1 MGRNSYDTD
10 DFEFWDSS
18 GEYGAGTRG
27 LVAVA
32 DRTGRTLMAFFNDSF
47 HDAILAAYFSGRAHG
62 VIEGE
67 ENARAQIR
75 RAIGAM
81 AEPKS

>member
-1 MGRNSYDTD
+1 MERNSYDTD

-32 DRTGRTLMAFFNDSF
+32 DRTGRTLMAFRNDSF
-47 HDAILAAYFSGRAHG
+47 HDAILAAYFCGKERG
-62 VIEGE
+62 VREGE
-67 ENARAQIR
+67 ENARAEIR

-81 AEPKS
+81 AEPAS